1 MKEGRG
7 EENSMQP
14 SSNRCLLCSE
24 KMEKGKRWGKE
35 RLCRQEKENIKET
48 DRKAKEA
55 QGEGLRRSGQSGQH
69 WALGTARSRAIRVP
83 GNTLGGYATPPP
95 ATTP

>member
-35 RLCRQEKENIKET
+35 RLCRKEKENTKET
-48 DRKAKEA
+48 GRPKKHK
-55 QGEGLRRSGQSGQH
+55 GRG
-69 WALGTARSRAIRVP
+69 
-83 GNTLGGYATPPP
+83 
-95 ATTP
+95 